1 MSQANVEAFN
11 RAVDAFDRQDFE
23 GMLEELDPTTGRHWG
38 NYPQA
43 FTHLALINAV
53 SHVISDD
60 RGRPAGAGT
69 GVLSEMV
76 SQQG

>member
-1 MSQANVEAFN
+1 MCGPLGLYA
-11 RAVDAFDRQDFE
+11 
-23 GMLEELDPTTGRHWG
+23 EELDPTTGRHWG

-53 SHVISDD
+53 THVISDD
-60 RGRPAGAGT
+60 RSPGAHGPT